1 MSATDRTRVRRHPER
16 GAYEREPID
25 AILDEALICHVGFV
39 VDGQPFV
46 IPTIHARIG
55 DVLYLHGSPA
65 SRMLRTLRDGV
76 DVCVTATLLDGIVLA
91 RSVYNHS
98 MNYRSAVVLGRAR
111 EVTDAAE
118 KLRALEAV
126 VEHMVPGRWSDARQP
141 TQGELDGTTVLALAL
156 DEASAKVRSGP
167 SNDFDRD
174 TELPVWAGVVPLR
187 LAAGGAEAGTGRGQP
202 RRTRSVCPCR
212 RICVTELLAF
222 LGVSALVIVTPGQDT
237 ALTIRNT
244 LLGGRAAGVC
254 TALGVSAGQATW
266 TVCTAFG
273 VGALLVA
280 SEPAFLALKLAG
292 AAYLI
297 YLGVQALLHRGK
309 A

>member
-1 MSATDRTRVRRHPER
+1 LDGSTRAAAILVFVSATDRTRVRRHPER

-46 IPTIHARIG
+46 IPTIHARVG

-111 EVTDAAE
+111 EVTDADE

-141 TQGELDGTTVLALAL
+141 THGELDGTTVLALAL
-156 DEASAKVRSGP
+156 DEASAKVRLGP

-174 TELPVWAGVVPLR
+174 AELPVWAGVIPLR
-187 LAAGGAEAGTGRGQP
+187 LVTGAPEADSQ
-202 RRTRSVCPCR
+202 
-212 RICVTELLAF
+212 
-222 LGVSALVIVTPGQDT
+222 GVPLP
-237 ALTIRNT
+237 
-244 LLGGRAAGVC
+244 
-254 TALGVSAGQATW
+254 
-266 TVCTAFG
+266 
-273 VGALLVA
+273 
-280 SEPAFLALKLAG
+280 P
-292 AAYLI
+292 YL
-297 YLGVQALLHRGK
+297 RD
-309 A
+309 